1 MSVTP
6 EEVLGV
12 LEAKAPIQ
20 PRDLVREFR
29 ATSESVEKAVEKLIE
44 EEKIYTDK
52 GGNLNIKR

>member
-1 MSVTP
+1 MTVTP
-6 EEVLGV
+6 KEVLGV
-12 LEAKAPIQ
+12 LEAKGPIQ

-29 ATSESVEKAVEKLIE
+29 ASSESVEKAVEKLIE